1 METKH
6 VGFMGRIR
14 RKKKVMIFNMHTI
27 PNTLRILIINYYTIS
42 FKFKFKIYMIQKK
55 IIVPLNTKKDQGYLR
70 KHEKY
75 LVIQ

>member
-1 METKH
+1 
-6 VGFMGRIR
+6 
-14 RKKKVMIFNMHTI
+14 MHTI